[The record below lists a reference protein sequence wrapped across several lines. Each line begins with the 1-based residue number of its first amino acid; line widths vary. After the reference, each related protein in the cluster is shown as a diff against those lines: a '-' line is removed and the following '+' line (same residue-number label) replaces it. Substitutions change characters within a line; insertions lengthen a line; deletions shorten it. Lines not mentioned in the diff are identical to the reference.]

1 MYLEKVAR
9 LRDEL
14 ESIGARGAVLTHS
27 DSVRYFTG
35 FESAMDGWRLPEP
48 MSGVYVPSDS
58 DQPIVLLIPEASLI
72 SLLVAEREGHPI
84 FYQSIATFDL
94 LNFCVT
100 ARAEDVY
107 LKLEQTVGD
116 RLGEFA
122 QQIEGDCQPDII
134 TALATLL
141 SNRNTIEE
149 QLIFDDMRV
158 ALRLNETIGQ
168 CFADAYDP
176 IFRVRAIKTA
186 AEIDI
191 FRQSGHK
198 ADRVMAHT
206 VEQLAKGKVWAQIEK
221 SVAHFMIDE
230 DITPLPIS
238 PLLFGGTYDL
248 AFKPELFR
256 TLFETPFEDGQIVI
270 LETQGE
276 YKNVWIDINRT
287 AHIGAASA
295 DYKEQHALVKN
306 CFNQVVAALKP
317 GNNSAEICRRVAA
330 TAAQNL
336 DAPGK
341 LLLIVHSIGAVPLES
356 PVAFPST
363 GLAATEGFIIQ
374 PSMILSFDCLYF
386 GSKLGPTHME
396 NVFEITKDGAQSLYQ
411 YPLDLIEI

>member
-1 MYLEKVAR
+1 MYSEKLAR
-9 LRDEL
+9 LRREL
-14 ESIGARGAVLTHS
+14 TLMDATGAVFTHS
-27 DSVRYFTG
+27 DAVRYFTG
-35 FESAMDGWRLPEP
+35 FESVMDGWRLPEP
-48 MSGVYVPSDS
+48 MSGVYIPTDS
-58 DQPIVLLIPEASLI
+58 QKPIVLLIPEASLI
-72 SLLVAEREGHPI
+72 SLLVAERESQPI

-107 LKLEQTVGD
+107 LKLEQAVGE
-116 RLGEFA
+116 RLGHFA
-122 QQIEGDCQPDII
+122 AQIEGDCQPDII
-134 TALATLL
+134 AALSKLL
-141 SNRNTIEE
+141 SARGTT
-149 QLIFDDMRV
+149 QKLIIYDDMRV
-158 ALRLNETIGQ
+158 ALRVHESVGQ
-168 CFADAYDP
+168 HFGDAFDAL
-176 IFRVRAIKTA
+176 FRVRAIKTA
-186 AEIDI
+186 DEIEI
-191 FRQSGHK
+191 FRQSGRK

-206 VEQLAKGKVWAQIEK
+206 VKQLAKGKVWAQIEK

-256 TLFETPFEDGQIVI
+256 TLFETPFEDRQIVI

-287 AHIGAASA
+287 AHIGDASA
-295 DYKEQHALVKN
+295 EYKEQHALVKH
-306 CFNQVVAALKP
+306 CFDQVIAALKP

-363 GLAATEGFIIQ
+363 GLAATKGFTIQ

-396 NVFEITKDGAQSLYQ
+396 NVFEITTNGAHSLYQ
-411 YPLDLIEI
+411 YPLDLIEV

>member
-1 MYLEKVAR
+1 MYSEKLAR
-9 LRDEL
+9 LRREL
-14 ESIGARGAVLTHS
+14 TLMDATGAVFTHS
-27 DSVRYFTG
+27 DAVRYFTG

-48 MSGVYVPSDS
+48 MSGVYIPTDS
-58 DQPIVLLIPEASLI
+58 QKPIVLLIPEASLI
-72 SLLVAEREGHPI
+72 SLLVAERESQPI

-107 LKLEQTVGD
+107 LKLEQAVGE
-116 RLGEFA
+116 RLGHFA
-122 QQIEGDCQPDII
+122 AQIEGDCQPDII
-134 TALATLL
+134 AALSKLL
-141 SNRNTIEE
+141 SARGTT
-149 QLIFDDMRV
+149 QKLIIYDDMRV
-158 ALRLNETIGQ
+158 ALRVHESVGQ
-168 CFADAYDP
+168 HFGDAFDAL
-176 IFRVRAIKTA
+176 FRVRAIKTA
-186 AEIDI
+186 DEIEI
-191 FRQSGHK
+191 FRQSGRK

-206 VEQLAKGKVWAQIEK
+206 VKQLAKGKVWAQIEK

-256 TLFETPFEDGQIVI
+256 TLFETPFQDGQIVI

-287 AHIGAASA
+287 AHIGDASA
-295 DYKEQHALVKN
+295 EYKEQHALVKH
-306 CFNQVVAALKP
+306 CFDQVIAALKP

-363 GLAATEGFIIQ
+363 GLAATEGFTIQ

-396 NVFEITKDGAQSLYQ
+396 NVFEITTNGAQSLYQ
-411 YPLDLIEI
+411 YPLDLIEV

>member
-1 MYLEKVAR
+1 MYSEKLAR
-9 LRDEL
+9 LRREL
-14 ESIGARGAVLTHS
+14 TLMDATGAVFTHS
-27 DSVRYFTG
+27 DAVRYFTG

-48 MSGVYVPSDS
+48 MSGVYIPTDS
-58 DQPIVLLIPEASLI
+58 QKPIVLLIPEASLI
-72 SLLVAEREGHPI
+72 SLLVAERESQPI

-107 LKLEQTVGD
+107 LKLEQAVGE
-116 RLGEFA
+116 RLGHFA
-122 QQIEGDCQPDII
+122 AQIEGDCQPDII
-134 TALATLL
+134 AALSKLL
-141 SNRNTIEE
+141 SARGTT
-149 QLIFDDMRV
+149 QKLIIYDDMRV
-158 ALRLNETIGQ
+158 ALRVHESVGQ
-168 CFADAYDP
+168 HFGDAFDAL
-176 IFRVRAIKTA
+176 FRVRAIKTA
-186 AEIDI
+186 DEIEI
-191 FRQSGHK
+191 FRQSGRK

-206 VEQLAKGKVWAQIEK
+206 VKQLAKGKVWAQIEK

-256 TLFETPFEDGQIVI
+256 TLFETPFEDRQIVI

-287 AHIGAASA
+287 AHIGDASA
-295 DYKEQHALVKN
+295 EYKEQHALVKH
-306 CFNQVVAALKP
+306 CFDQVIAALKP

-330 TAAQNL
+330 TGAQNL

-363 GLAATEGFIIQ
+363 GLAATEGFTIQ

-396 NVFEITKDGAQSLYQ
+396 NVFEITTNGAQSLYQ
-411 YPLDLIEI
+411 YPLDLIEV

>member
-1 MYLEKVAR
+1 MYSEKLAR
-9 LRDEL
+9 LRREL
-14 ESIGARGAVLTHS
+14 TLMDATGAVFTRS
-27 DSVRYFTG
+27 DAVRYFTG

-48 MSGVYVPSDS
+48 MSGVYIPTDS
-58 DQPIVLLIPEASLI
+58 QQPIVLLIPEASLI
-72 SLLVAEREGHPI
+72 SLLVAERESHPI

-107 LKLEQTVGD
+107 LKLEQAVGE
-116 RLGEFA
+116 RLGHFA
-122 QQIEGDCQPDII
+122 AQIEGDCQPDII
-134 TALATLL
+134 AALSKLL
-141 SNRNTIEE
+141 SARGTS
-149 QLIFDDMRV
+149 QRLIIYDDMRI
-158 ALRLNETIGQ
+158 ALRVHESVGQ
-168 CFADAYDP
+168 YFGDAFDAL
-176 IFRVRAIKTA
+176 FRVRAIKTA
-186 AEIDI
+186 AEIEI
-191 FRQSGHK
+191 FRQSGRK

-248 AFKPELFR
+248 AFKPALFR

-287 AHIGAASA
+287 AHIGPASA
-295 DYKEQHALVKN
+295 EYKEQHALVRN
-306 CFNQVVAALKP
+306 CFDQVVAALKP
-317 GNNSAEICRRVAA
+317 GNNSAEICRRVAG

-336 DAPGK
+336 DAPSK

-363 GLAATEGFIIQ
+363 GLAATEGFTIQ

-396 NVFEITKDGAQSLYQ
+396 NVFEITEDGAQSLYQ
-411 YPLDLIEI
+411 YPLDLIEV